1 MIEICFVC
9 TGNTCRSVMAE
20 RIARKMAKNKGLK
33 NLKFSSAGLRA
44 DGKQI
49 TDNAKAA
56 LKKLGYDGR
65 PRKSVKLSKILPNTI
80 YVTVTDDHKK
90 FINSKKVI
98 SFSELW
104 GEIDDPYR
112 QNLDV
117 YEKAAKQIEKNV
129 EVLLEKIQN
138 LRGEL

>member
-1 MIEICFVC
+1 
-9 TGNTCRSVMAE
+9 
-20 RIARKMAKNKGLK
+20 MAKNKGLK

-112 QNLDV
+112 QDLEV

>member
-117 YEKAAKQIEKNV
+117 YEKAARQIEKNV

>member
-20 RIARKMAKNKGLK
+20 RIARKMAKTRGLK
-33 NLKFSSAGLRA
+33 DLKFSSAGLRA
-44 DGKQI
+44 NGKQI
-49 TDNAKAA
+49 TDNAKIT

-65 PRKSVKLSKILPNTI
+65 NRKSVKLSKILPNII
-80 YVTVTDDHKK
+80 YVTVTDDHKRY
-90 FINSKKVI
+90 INSKKVI
-98 SFSELW
+98 SFSQLW
-104 GEIDDPYR
+104 GEIVDPYG
-112 QNLDV
+112 QGLDV
-117 YEKAAKQIEKNV
+117 YEKAAKEIEKNV